1 MLNKFTGYLASKV
14 FVVLTIVLLAS
25 IGGIAYSI
33 VKLDRDNHLAALRL
47 EVEQALHSVADQ
59 IQLRFF
65 EAVLVAKNIENTLA
79 VAGEINERQIART
92 VSDLQRHNPDVIA
105 VALAPNL
112 SITHSFPQLITAIRS
127 ASNTGNCP
135 PRWRALP
142 KRTAPARLWWMTA

>member
-92 VSDLQRHNPDVIA
+92 VSDLPRHNPDVIA

-112 SITHSFPQLITAIRS
+112 
-127 ASNTGNCP
+127 
-135 PRWRALP
+135 
-142 KRTAPARLWWMTA
+142 